1 MEDDLLHDLITFKP
15 SNINNN
21 VKHDFIINTK
31 TDENKTED
39 NKTEDSKIEEK
50 NDENKTEDVSS
61 EENKKIDVIIEGNK
75 TVEVKNEE
83 DKTLEVK
90 NEDKIEAEK
99 KKEEKT
105 TDAKIPDLIPHITST
120 YDTLVISGGG
130 IKGFITLGALH
141 YADVNFFLKN
151 IKTYIGTSIGSL
163 ICYLL
168 AIGYNPL
175 EIMTYLSTSQIL
187 NKLKNFNVFA
197 IINGGGASSFHP
209 IHEQLEKMTIEKIG
223 SLLTLKGL
231 YDNFGKTLVCVT
243 YNLTKDKTEYLSHEN
258 YPDLPCLIAL
268 RMSSNLPLIFDHFK
282 YMNCHFIDGGI
293 CDNFAISMG
302 EKYGKKILGIYVNAT
317 KSDIDLDNSE
327 KGLLEYIYKLLFIP
341 IKQSSNFQIISVS
354 EEKCS
359 VINLISDID
368 IKIFDFELRTSEKLD
383 MFSSGYNQIKHFFEQ
398 L

>member
-1 MEDDLLHDLITFKP
+1 MENAILHNLIKFKP
-15 SNINNN
+15 FDKDN
-21 VKHDFIINTK
+21 K
-31 TDENKTED
+31 TDDINIKTDDINIED
-39 NKTEDSKIEEK
+39 NKTDDVQKEESSIKDTNEKEIKDTEEK
-50 NDENKTEDVSS
+50 EIKDTEEKEIKDTDKKDIKDTEEKENKDTEEKEINLIVK
-61 EENKKIDVIIEGNK
+61 E
-75 TVEVKNEE
+75 EVKES
-83 DKTLEVK
+83 
-90 NEDKIEAEK
+90 
-99 KKEEKT
+99 
-105 TDAKIPDLIPHITST
+105 DLIPHITSK
-120 YDTLVISGGG
+120 YDTLVLSGGG

-141 YADVNFFLKN
+141 YADLNFFLKD
-151 IKTYIGTSIGSL
+151 IKTYIGTSTGSL

-168 AIGYNPL
+168 AIGYNAL
-175 EIMTYLSTSQIL
+175 EIMAYLSTSQIL
-187 NKLKNFNVFA
+187 NKLRNFNVLA

-243 YNLTKDKTEYLSHEN
+243 YNLTKNKTEYLSHVN

-293 CDNFAISMG
+293 CDNFAISLG
-302 EKYGKKILGIYVNAT
+302 EKYGEKILGIYVNAT
-317 KSDIDLDNSE
+317 KSDIDIDHSE

-341 IKQSSNFQIISVS
+341 IKQSSNFQIQSVC

-368 IKIFDFELRTSEKLD
+368 IKIFDFGLRTSEKLD